1 MKINRILGFSFLL
14 LTAQTAFSQG
24 LENFKLNEVQISNTK
39 GLTNEY
45 GEHVPWIEIA
55 NTSWSSTDLRGCY
68 ITNDR
73 SVLDK
78 NLSAPQRIAKMS
90 LIPKGDAR
98 TDIAPKSHIVLFAD
112 GKTNLGTLHTNFV
125 LEPGQN
131 NFIAL
136 YEGNGTKLIDSV
148 SVPASLPV
156 DCSWARFQK
165 EGDKTATWQIC
176 QAEKVSPNADNGTT
190 GGKKDMVAEWKEKDP
205 HGFAMTILGMG
216 IVLCGLLLL
225 CIFFNIFGWAARKL
239 SARKGGGQR
248 AAATSKKVH
257 GNKNAASADEAA
269 LAVATLAATR
279 AFKEN
284 GTLAD
289 DDVLAV
295 IALALYEELDAHDEE
310 SGVIT
315 IRPTN
320 SPWKQRGLEMAK
332 RITK

>member
-1 MKINRILGFSFLL
+1 MKLKRIFGFLILL
-14 LTAQTAFSQG
+14 LTVQTGSSQG
-24 LENFKLNEVQISNTK
+24 LENFKLNEVQIANTK

-78 NLSAPQRIAKMS
+78 NLTAPERIAKMS

-98 TDIAPKSHIVLFAD
+98 TDIAPQGHIVLYAD
-112 GKTNLGTLHTNFV
+112 GKSNLGTLHTNFV
-125 LEPGQN
+125 LQAGQN

-165 EGDKTATWQIC
+165 EGTKNVVWQIC
-176 QAEKVSPNADNGTT
+176 EADKVSPNADNGTNV
-190 GGKKDMVAEWKEKDP
+190 GKKDMVAEWKEKDP

-239 SARKGGGQR
+239 SARKGGEQQ
-248 AAATSKKVH
+248 ATATAKKAH
-257 GNKNAASADEAA
+257 GNKNTAPADETA

-289 DDVLAV
+289 DDILAV
-295 IALALYEELDAHDEE
+295 IALALYEELDAHDKE

-315 IRPTN
+315 IKPTH